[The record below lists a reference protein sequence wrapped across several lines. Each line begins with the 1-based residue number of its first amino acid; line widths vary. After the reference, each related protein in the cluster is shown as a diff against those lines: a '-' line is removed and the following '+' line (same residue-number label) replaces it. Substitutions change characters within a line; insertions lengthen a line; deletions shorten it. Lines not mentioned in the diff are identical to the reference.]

1 MVFEFSFLS
10 RRSSRRTRR
19 PHSIFTSESPP
30 LSPCRKRNTTITMT
44 MSLTRQQ
51 SCQLY
56 QRQTT
61 LQTTTRLQQK
71 RSRMW
76 EQQRYLKWCVLFLF
90 SDSHALS
97 ETRLMKDWMGC
108 SFDSLSLN
116 SLTTREA
123 WWVQT

>member
-1 MVFEFSFLS
+1 MSEKKYDDHYDDVIDEAAVLPTIPETNYSADDNKATAKEIKNVGTAEIFEVV
-10 RRSSRRTRR
+10 
-19 PHSIFTSESPP
+19 
-30 LSPCRKRNTTITMT
+30 C
-44 MSLTRQQ
+44 
-51 SCQLY
+51 
-56 QRQTT
+56 T
-61 LQTTTRLQQK
+61 L
-71 RSRMW
+71 
-76 EQQRYLKWCVLFLF
+76 LF